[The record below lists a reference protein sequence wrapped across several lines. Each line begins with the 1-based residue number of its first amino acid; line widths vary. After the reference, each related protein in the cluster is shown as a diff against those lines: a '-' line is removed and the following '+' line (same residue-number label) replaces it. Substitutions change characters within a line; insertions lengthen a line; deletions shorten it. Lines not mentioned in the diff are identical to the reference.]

1 MSDPVWGLTSDQWN
15 VLNVAGT
22 WVSGMATATATWV
35 ALHIANRSL
44 KQRADVEIAAAMMF
58 GPGLDVDDDYMR
70 FSIVNTG
77 ERKIIIDQLGWQI
90 GWFKKAYAYQSL
102 YPVPGNSSLPIT
114 LEHGDSAQWFL
125 PLGRSTTDPN
135 CWERHFAK
143 QMLLGYG
150 TIGLRSLRAVFRTS
164 IGTSFK
170 AKPQPSIMGRLR
182 QALRWE
188 QMREQ

>member
-1 MSDPVWGLTSDQWN
+1 MSDPVWGLTGDQWN

-35 ALHIANRSL
+35 ALHIANRSVR
-44 KQRADVEIAAAMMF
+44 QRADVEITVAMMF
-58 GPGLDVDDDYMR
+58 GPGLNMDDNYMR

-90 GWFKKAYAYQSL
+90 GLFRKTYAYQFADNVL
-102 YPVPGNSSLPIT
+102 GNSPLPIT

-125 PLGRSTTDPN
+125 QLGRSTTDPN
-135 CWERHFAK
+135 CWEREFARK
-143 QMLLGYG
+143 ILLGHG
-150 TIGLRSLRAVFRTS
+150 RLGLRTLRGVFRTS

-170 AKPQPSIMGRLR
+170 VKPRPSIMGPLR
-182 QALRWE
+182 EALRWE